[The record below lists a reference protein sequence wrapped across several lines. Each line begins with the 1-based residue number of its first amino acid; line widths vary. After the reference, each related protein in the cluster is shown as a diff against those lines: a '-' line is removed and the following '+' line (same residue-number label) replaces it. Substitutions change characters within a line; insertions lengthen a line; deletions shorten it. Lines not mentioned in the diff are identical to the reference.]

1 MKSFHT
7 RTLSSLIIA
16 GLLMQMPGF
25 LAIAQAE
32 VFDAPAPNLFDDELD
47 SPVGSFQQNSPPPA
61 PPVDFGNN
69 GGANGFAPPAS
80 FPGDTSAPPFGDS
93 GLSTTGGRG
102 GMTSGTGV
110 ASGKSI
116 VVKSPAKADPNK
128 PKLADA
134 QIEDITN
141 ANYGDLIESFDY
153 PNADISDLVKA
164 ISQLTGK
171 NFIID
176 PGVRGKISIVAPTQ
190 ITVAEAYKAFLSALA
205 INGFT
210 VVPSGKFL
218 KIKSARNAQ
227 RDSIETYSGAY
238 YPTSDVMIT
247 RIIHLKHISA
257 EEVNKRLRALAS
269 KDGDMITYEPTNTII
284 FTDYGTN
291 IDRTMKIINE
301 LDKPGF
307 EEQLAVM
314 PIRYAKAKDLAD
326 LINQI
331 INKDPSKKSG
341 ANQFGGNPGFGAAV
355 PSFRSRGG
363 SANGGTPEELSIVTP
378 DDRTNAIIVVG
389 NKAGIEKVRDLV
401 RKLDYKLDPAEAGG
415 VFVYYVKFGE
425 AEKIAQ
431 TLNGVTT
438 GTAAAGAGG
447 AAAGGFGGGFGG
459 GFAPMRSTSPSA
471 QQSIFGGDV
480 KIIADKN
487 TNSLVITASKQD
499 YDVVKNLLASL
510 DIPKDQVFVEAIIME
525 MNTQKARNWN
535 PTYYHLDS
543 ASNGIGRIGFST
555 PDNSLAGILNPIGD
569 SGAVLGFP
577 LGAVNSLVL
586 NGQTYQVPSL
596 LAFIKVIQSNVESNI
611 LSTPRILALDNET
624 ASIEVGDKIP
634 IGNDVSTATNGTTT
648 NAPKFEDA
656 SIKLEITPFIRPD
669 SEMVRMKID
678 QIVKQKSNVKVES
691 SLLANSTTV
700 ISNREIKTN
709 LVVKNGDTA
718 VLGGLVRDQESVS
731 EQKIPLLGDIP
742 VLGWLFKSKSISKD
756 KINLVVFMTPKII
769 RSNVKDGH
777 EVLNRITNERI
788 DWLKKNFDGRDP
800 YGKKI
805 DDLPRAAA
813 ADQDV
818 QDDEPIARR
827 QPQSVSPTS
836 PNNHSVKPIRKKR

>member
-1 MKSFHT
+1 MKSFNT
-7 RTLSSLIIA
+7 RTLSSLIVT

-25 LAIAQAE
+25 QAIAQE
-32 VFDAPAPNLFDDELD
+32 GGGGFDQPSPNLFDDELD

-61 PPVDFGNN
+61 PPVDFGSNN
-69 GGANGFAPPAS
+69 GNFAPPAG
-80 FPGDTSAPPFGDS
+80 FPADNAAPAFGGADS
-93 GLSTTGGRG
+93 GLSHTGPIG
-102 GMTSGTGV
+102 GTGV
-110 ASGKSI
+110 ANGKPMAI
-116 VVKSPAKADPNK
+116 KKTGKPDPSK
-128 PKLADA
+128 PSMADA

-141 ANYGDLIESFDY
+141 ANFGDLIESFDY
-153 PNADISDLVKA
+153 PNAEITDLVKA

-431 TLNGVTT
+431 TLNGVAT

-459 GFAPMRSTSPSA
+459 GFAPMRSQSPSA

-499 YDVVKNLLASL
+499 YDVVRNLLHSL
-510 DIPKDQVFVEAIIME
+510 DIAKDQVFVEAIIME
-525 MNTQKARNWN
+525 MNTQKKRNWS
-535 PTYYHLDS
+535 PTYYHFDA
-543 ASNGIGRIGFST
+543 ASQGIGRAGFST
-555 PDNSLAGILNPIGD
+555 ESLSGLLNPLSD

-577 LGAVNSLVL
+577 LGAVNSIVI
-586 NGQTYQVPSL
+586 GGTTYQVPSL

-634 IGNDVSTATNGTTT
+634 IGQDTSTATNGTTT

-691 SLLANSTTV
+691 TTLASSTTV

-718 VLGGLVRDQESVS
+718 VLGGLVRDQESVT

-742 VLGWLFKSKSISKD
+742 VLGWLFKSKSVDND

-777 EVLNRITNERI
+777 EVLNRIANDRI

-805 DDLPRAAA
+805 DDLPRAAS
-813 ADQDV
+813 ADEDV
-818 QDDEPIARR
+818 QDDDPIGNKGNR
-827 QPQSVSPTS
+827 QPQSVRPTKGA
-836 PNNHSVKPIRKKR
+836 PSVTPIRKTR